1 MLNSMLLL
9 IELEVKRY
17 KKQQTAA
24 WSVDSVFSP
33 RGQEEFEESFKDI
46 HIRQFRITTT
56 EMTND
61 WMCFV
66 KRIDNNGLERQVLI
80 PKEPIRGSYF
90 GKCNCGVDLR
100 DAVPCEHM
108 AVVAASSRVPNVTRY
123 NICPYWWTREH
134 WRIQIP
140 QVPLAV
146 QKITMNIIKTAHQD
160 NPDHNLHYC
169 PDWTAAEKSG
179 RPKKNKRKK
188 SILERATGKK
198 GQKKASGVT
207 RARRYCQSCGAHN
220 HVTQDCWSLT
230 TNAHKRPKYYVE
242 THDELSVGNNDDEE
256 VHSVGGEM
264 VEEGV
269 TGTAD

>member
-1 MLNSMLLL
+1 
-9 IELEVKRY
+9 
-17 KKQQTAA
+17 
-24 WSVDSVFSP
+24 
-33 RGQEEFEESFKDI
+33 
-46 HIRQFRITTT
+46 
-56 EMTND
+56 
-61 WMCFV
+61 
-66 KRIDNNGLERQVLI
+66 
-80 PKEPIRGSYF
+80 
-90 GKCNCGVDLR
+90 
-100 DAVPCEHM
+100 
-108 AVVAASSRVPNVTRY
+108 
-123 NICPYWWTREH
+123 
-134 WRIQIP
+134 
-140 QVPLAV
+140 
-146 QKITMNIIKTAHQD
+146 MNIIKSAHQD

-207 RARRYCQSCGAHN
+207 RARRYCQSCGAYN

-242 THDELSVGNNDDEE
+242 TYDELSIENNDDEE